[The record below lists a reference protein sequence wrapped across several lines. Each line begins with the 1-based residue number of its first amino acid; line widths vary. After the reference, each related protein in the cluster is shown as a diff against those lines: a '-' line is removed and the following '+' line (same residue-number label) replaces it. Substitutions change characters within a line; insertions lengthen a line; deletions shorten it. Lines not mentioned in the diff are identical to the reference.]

1 MRSLITAAFVVLAAG
16 GAAAQT
22 ADDPVQDI
30 GELLDAWHNAA
41 ATADEDVFFGSMA
54 DDAIYLGTDA
64 TERWTKVEFMAWGK
78 KHFERE
84 SAWSF
89 EPYNRTIY
97 VSSDGQFAW
106 FEELLKTWMG
116 VCRGSGVLTR
126 DTEGNWKI
134 QHYNLAV
141 TVPNDLMQDFIAIFD
156 RTPAKP

>member
-16 GAAAQT
+16 GAGSKT
-22 ADDPVQDI
+22 PGDPAI
-30 GELLDAWHNAA
+30 GKLLDAWHHAA
-41 ATADEDVFFGSMA
+41 ATADEDVSFGSMA

-64 TERWTKVEFMAWGK
+64 TERCTRVEFMAWGK
-78 KHFERE
+78 KYFERE

-116 VCRGSGVLTR
+116 VCRGSGVLTC
-126 DTEGNWKI
+126 DTEGKWKI

>member
-16 GAAAQT
+16 GAGAQT
-22 ADDPVQDI
+22 PGDPAI
-30 GELLDAWHNAA
+30 GKLLDAWHNAA

-64 TERWTKVEFMAWGK
+64 TERWTRAEFMAWGK

-97 VSSDGQFAW
+97 VSADGQFAW